1 MYICLWIREISGA
14 TETSAVVDADAAV
27 VVVVVAAVNHDAV
40 VGRLAR
46 KY

>member
-27 VVVVVAAVNHDAV
+27 VVVVAAVNHDAV